1 MSEFIEKDLI
11 EQNELQE
18 IEIQKLKEIN
28 KFQETEIKKLKKKIK
43 KLEKVIEKRNERDA
57 ELILEYFE
65 SSGSIRDTANYYDIE
80 VAELFQLI
88 PEWDGCHDGLQ
99 SADDYAEC
107 RIEVL
112 GRNLE
117 DDEKESE
124 MTPEELEER
133 MRTPDSE
140 EVAEIIK
147 VYNEDKTTL
156 YGIADDYNLKINN
169 LFRILKNN
177 GIIEKETDVNDYK
190 DFYREYCGSEEKEWD
205 GKSNLGLLC
214 RET

>member
-11 EQNELQE
+11 KQNDFQD

-28 KFQETEIKKLKKKIK
+28 KSQESEIKKLKNKIK

-57 ELILEYFE
+57 EFILEYFE
-65 SSGSIRDTANYYDIE
+65 SSGSIRDTANYYDIK
-80 VAELFQLI
+80 VSELFELI
-88 PEWDGCHDGLQ
+88 PEWDGCHDGLEAA
-99 SADDYAEC
+99 SDYTDC
-107 RIEVL
+107 RLEVL

-117 DDEKESE
+117 DEENESE

-133 MRTPDSE
+133 IRTPDAE

-147 VYNEDKTTL
+147 VYKEDKTTL
-156 YGIADDYNLKINN
+156 YDIADNYNLKINN
-169 LFRILKNN
+169 LFRILKEN
-177 GIIEKETDVNDYK
+177 GIIENETDVNDYK
-190 DFYREYCGSEEKEWD
+190 DFYREYCGTEEKEWD

-214 RET
+214 SF